1 MHQRAS
7 DLTRTLAA
15 AAILAV
21 VLFAAG
27 CSKPPAEQYKDYM
40 ASGQAFVDES
50 DWAAAAIQFRN
61 AARVVPTE
69 AEPHYQLALVELQQK
84 KLQDAYGSAVRA
96 ARLDPDHE
104 QAHLLLAQFEVR
116 YGKEESIWD
125 SAQQRLERIL
135 AGGRD
140 NTEALFYLAATRARL
155 GEGDEAR
162 SLLEEAVQ
170 GSPEDLRAVLA
181 LAKIKVA
188 ENDIPGAEALL
199 KGAIESSEDKRQPL
213 LLLGR
218 FYLDLKRDDDAAEQ
232 FNKALEIDPEFGVAM
247 LAVASVHARKGE
259 NDEAE
264 ALFLKV
270 SKLPEKR
277 YRLLYGQF
285 LAVSGKTDQA
295 IAEYSRLVD
304 VDPNDR
310 EARGSLVRAY
320 LGAREFEKAERL
332 LTQAVEEAPNDPA
345 ARLQRAELYRL
356 LGRVDDSA
364 ADVARVLEFEPTSFE
379 GHYLLSKLHE
389 ARGNARL
396 QRQELDESLRL
407 QPGSLAARVDMA
419 RSLLQSESPRSALD
433 VLDEAPEAQL
443 NSQPIRN
450 ARIGVLVQLGEN
462 EKARSELDIALKI
475 QRTPELVFQDGV
487 LRASEEDFAAAR
499 ASFEEYLKARPRDLR
514 GINQLAGTYVKE
526 KQMARA
532 LEIVRSYAEQS
543 PESAAL
549 QFNLGWWSKQAGDK
563 LEAREAFEAAVA
575 AGDQERS
582 AMELAGLEIAD
593 GNEASARR
601 LVEGVIAVNDRH
613 LPAHKLLANLQ
624 EKAGELDEAVASY
637 RRVLELNPDDAV
649 ALNNLAYRLAAD
661 GRDIDEALQQ
671 AQRAKELLPDNPA
684 VSDTIGWIYHLKGV
698 NELAAVHLKSAVA
711 GNPNDATTRYHLAI
725 ALAESGDPVGAREAY
740 SQGLEISPEL
750 PEAQLAKDA
759 INKASN

>member
-1 MHQRAS
+1 MLQRAS

-21 VLFAAG
+21 ALMAAG

-61 AARVVPTE
+61 AARVMPNE
-69 AEPHYQLALVELQQK
+69 ADPHYQLALVELQQK
-84 KLQDAYGSAVRA
+84 KLQDAYGSAARA
-96 ARLDPDHE
+96 ARIDPDHE

-116 YGKEESIWD
+116 YGEESNWD

-170 GSPEDLRAVLA
+170 NSPEDLRAVLA

-247 LAVASVHARKGE
+247 LAIASVHARKSE
-259 NDEAE
+259 NDQAE

-285 LAVSGKTDQA
+285 LAVSGKTDEA
-295 IAEYSRLVD
+295 ITEYARLVEA
-304 VDPNDR
+304 DPTDR

-320 LGAREFEKAERL
+320 LATREFEKSERL
-332 LTQAVEEAPNDPA
+332 LTQAVEEAPNDPD

-356 LGRVDDSA
+356 LGRLEDSA
-364 ADVARVLEFEPTSFE
+364 ADVARVLEVEPTSFE

-389 ARGNARL
+389 VRGNPRL

-407 QPGSLAARVDMA
+407 QPGSMAARVDMA
-419 RSLLQSESPRSALD
+419 RALLQSENPRSALD
-433 VLDEAPEAQL
+433 VLDEAPEAQR
-443 NSQPIRN
+443 NSLPIRN
-450 ARIGVLVQLGEN
+450 ARIGVLVHLGEN
-462 EKARSELDIALKI
+462 EKARTQLDIALKI
-475 QRTPELVFQDGV
+475 QRTPELVFQDAV
-487 LRASEEDFAAAR
+487 LLANEENYEAAR
-499 ASFEEYLKARPRDLR
+499 ASFKEYLEARPRDLR

-526 KQMARA
+526 NKMARA
-532 LEIVRSYAEQS
+532 LEVVRSYAEQS
-543 PESAAL
+543 PESAEL
-549 QFNLGWWSKQAGDK
+549 QFYLGWWNKQAGYK
-563 LEAREAFEAAVA
+563 EEAREAFTAAVA

-582 AMELAGLEIAD
+582 GMELAGLDIAD
-593 GNEASARR
+593 GNVDSARK

-698 NELAAVHLKSAVA
+698 NEMAAVHLKSAVA

-725 ALAESGDPVGAREAY
+725 ALAESGDPVGARESY
-740 SQGLEISPEL
+740 SEGLALNPDL

-759 INKASN
+759 INKAGN